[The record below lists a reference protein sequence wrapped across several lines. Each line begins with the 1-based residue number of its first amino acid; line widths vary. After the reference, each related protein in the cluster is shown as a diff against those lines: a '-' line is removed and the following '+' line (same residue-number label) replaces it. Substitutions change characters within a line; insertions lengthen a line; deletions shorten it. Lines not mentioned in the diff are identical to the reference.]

1 MRKTL
6 LAGAAVGTLMVAGGA
21 QAQVQSGPGFF
32 GYLDGM
38 YILPGNT
45 GMSEA
50 STIPGKAGRGDGWG
64 IDGKLGYRFDGAYD
78 LALGGRYFD
87 RGKGK
92 GAGVFDWHG
101 TKNTYWN
108 IDAEVG
114 YNITGPGYGVRPFI
128 GIRYQQ
134 WRASF
139 ADSVAPVFGGGEY
152 SWGVGPRI
160 GVDASLRLTDIVSLF
175 GGIDTAFLYGKT
187 KGKTSVPPGGSL
199 NSERLIWDI
208 GGRIGIDVE
217 LAPLWHLGVGYKVEW
232 FDGVNHALSQGG
244 GGPKGRSGELV
255 HGPFVRLAYNWGAP
269 PPGAQAV
276 APPVPGATRSFIV
289 FFDFDKSNLT
299 PTAVQTIKQAS
310 DQAKSGRTTRIDVTG
325 HTDRSGS
332 DAYNMALSLRRANS
346 VKNELVRN
354 GIPAT
359 QIAVVGRG
367 ESQPLVPT
375 ADGVR
380 EPQNRRVEIVLN

>member
-6 LAGAAVGTLMVAGGA
+6 LAGVSLGVLMAGAA
-21 QAQVQSGPGFF
+21 QAQVQTGPGFF

-38 YILPGNT
+38 YILPGKT
-45 GMSEA
+45 GVSEA
-50 STIPGKAGRGDGWG
+50 FNLGGKAGRGNGWG
-64 IDGKLGYRFDGAYD
+64 IDGKLGYRFDGAFD

-87 RGKGK
+87 RNKGK

-108 IDAEVG
+108 VDGEVG

-128 GIRYQQ
+128 GVRYQQ
-134 WRASF
+134 WRSSF
-139 ADSVAPVFGGGEY
+139 SDSVAPLFGYGSY
-152 SWGVGPRI
+152 SWGIGPKI
-160 GVDASLRLTDIVSLF
+160 GVDGSLRLTDIVSLF
-175 GGIDTAFLYGKT
+175 GGVDTSFLYSKT
-187 KGKTSVPPGGSL
+187 KGSTSVPPGGAL
-199 NSERLIWDI
+199 NSKRLVWDI
-208 GGRIGIDVE
+208 GARIGIDVE
-217 LAPLWHLGVGYKVEW
+217 VAPLVHLGVGYKLEW
-232 FDGVNHALSQGG
+232 FDGVNHALAQGG

-269 PPGAQAV
+269 PPGVA
-276 APPVPGATRSFIV
+276 APPVTPPGQVRSFIV
-289 FFDFDKSNLT
+289 FFDFDRSNLT
-299 PTAVQTIKQAS
+299 PTAVNTIKQAA
-310 DQAKSGRTTRIDVTG
+310 DQAKAGRTTRIDVTG
-325 HTDRSGS
+325 HTDRAGT
-332 DAYNMALSLRRANS
+332 DAYNMALSLRRANA
-346 VKNELVRN
+346 VKDQLVRN

-359 QIAVVGRG
+359 QIVVVGRG